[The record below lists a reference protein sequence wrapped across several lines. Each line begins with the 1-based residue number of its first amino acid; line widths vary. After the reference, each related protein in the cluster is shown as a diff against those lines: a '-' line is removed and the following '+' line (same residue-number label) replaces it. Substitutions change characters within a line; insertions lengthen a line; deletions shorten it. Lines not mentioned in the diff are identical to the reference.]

1 MRIVTKIP
9 PIKPFSLKCRYT
21 RRFIYAFIRFNKSGT
36 ICTLPLYNVDFF
48 MTQNNNLCDIGFIG
62 LGVMGK
68 NLVLNLAD
76 NGFSI
81 AAFDLD
87 IAKVEDAIAQD
98 KGESGSS
105 TARVVGC
112 SSYTELLSCL
122 KPPHLI
128 VLSVPAGAPVDQ
140 VCENLI
146 GAGIQPDD
154 IVIDTGNSLWVDTVA
169 REKKYKNNFI
179 LFSSAVSGGEVGARF
194 GPALMP
200 SGSPYA
206 WTRIKPIWQAIA
218 AKVDAKTGKP
228 IERTKPGDVVTEG
241 EPCAAYIGPAG
252 AGHYVKMV
260 HNGIEYAD
268 MQIICE
274 AYQMLRDGLGLSSL
288 EIADIFEQWNN
299 GPLDSYLMEISV
311 EVLRHQVGDDNTPLV
326 DLILDKAG
334 QKGTGLWTAM
344 SSLELG
350 TPAPTIAQAVYAR
363 SISSF
368 KDLRVHASTVLS
380 GPEAQS
386 FTEQEKTDFINQLQ
400 DAIYCAKICAY
411 AQGFQLMKLAE
422 KEHNWQLDFA
432 SIAKIWRAGCIIRAV
447 FLQSITQA
455 FERTPELDN
464 LLLDEFFAEQLCKHQ
479 LNWRKAVANSALM
492 GIPTGAI
499 SSALS
504 YYDSMRCAVL
514 PANLLQGQRDFFG
527 AHTFE
532 RVDKPAGKKF
542 HVSWSSNTRDINEVG

>member
-1 MRIVTKIP
+1 
-9 PIKPFSLKCRYT
+9 
-21 RRFIYAFIRFNKSGT
+21 
-36 ICTLPLYNVDFF
+36 
-48 MTQNNNLCDIGFIG
+48 MTQDKVLCDIGFIG

-76 NGFSI
+76 NGFNI
-81 AAFDLD
+81 AAFDLSD
-87 IAKVEDAIAQD
+87 EKIQGVLEQDQVENNT
-98 KGESGSS
+98 GSP
-105 TARVVGC
+105 RVYGC
-112 SSYTELLSCL
+112 SSYTELLSQL
-122 KPPHLI
+122 KAPHLI

-146 GAGIQPDD
+146 GAGVQPDD

-169 REKKYKNNFI
+169 REKKYKNNFL

-194 GPALMP
+194 GPSLMP

-206 WTRIKPIWQAIA
+206 WTRVKPIWEAIA
-218 AKVDAKTGKP
+218 ARVDAKTGKP
-228 IERTKPGDVVTEG
+228 IERTKPGQIITEG

-268 MQIICE
+268 MQLICE
-274 AYQMLRDGLGLSSL
+274 AYHILNVGLALSAN
-288 EIADIFEQWNN
+288 EIADIFEQWNS
-299 GPLDSYLMEISV
+299 GLLDSYLMEISV
-311 EVLRHQVGDDNTPLV
+311 EVLRHKSVDTGTTLV

-344 SSLELG
+344 SSLEVG
-350 TPAPTIAQAVYAR
+350 CPAPTIAQAVYAR

-368 KDLRVHASTVLS
+368 KALRTQASSTLS
-380 GPEAQS
+380 GPEPSSLSA
-386 FTEQEKTDFINQLQ
+386 QEKQDYIAQLH

-411 AQGFQLMKLAE
+411 AQGFQLMKLAA
-422 KEHNWQLDFA
+422 KEHGWTLNFA
-432 SIAKIWRAGCIIRAV
+432 SIAKIWRAGCIIRAT

-455 FERTPELDN
+455 YDRNDDLEN
-464 LLLDEFFAEQLCKHQ
+464 LLLDSFFAQQLSERQ
-479 LNWRKAVANSALM
+479 LNWRKAVCGATM
-492 GIPTGAI
+492 FGIPNGAL

-504 YYDSMRCAVL
+504 YYDSIRSETL
-514 PANLLQGQRDFFG
+514 PANLLQAQRDFFG

-532 RVDKPAGKKF
+532 RIDKADGKKY
-542 HVSWSSNTRDINEVG
+542 HVEWSTLERNTVIVSS

>member
-1 MRIVTKIP
+1 
-9 PIKPFSLKCRYT
+9 
-21 RRFIYAFIRFNKSGT
+21 
-36 ICTLPLYNVDFF
+36 
-48 MTQNNNLCDIGFIG
+48 MTQDKILCDIGFIG

-76 NGFSI
+76 NGFNI
-81 AAFDLD
+81 AVFDLSAD
-87 IAKVEDAIAQD
+87 KIQGVIEQD
-98 KGESGSS
+98 NLEN
-105 TARVVGC
+105 TTEQPRVYGC
-112 SSYTELLSCL
+112 SSYTELLSQL
-122 KPPHLI
+122 KTPHLI
-128 VLSVPAGAPVDQ
+128 VLSVPAGSPVDQ
-140 VCENLI
+140 VCESLI

-154 IVIDTGNSLWVDTVA
+154 IIIDTGNSLWVDTVA
-169 REKKYKNNFI
+169 REKKYKLNFL

-194 GPALMP
+194 GPSLMP

-206 WTRIKPIWQAIA
+206 WTRVKPIWEAIA

-228 IERTKPGDVVTEG
+228 IERTLPGQIVTEG
-241 EPCAAYIGPAG
+241 EPCTAYIGPSG

-274 AYQMLRDGLGLSSL
+274 AYHILESGLGLSAD
-288 EIADIFEQWNN
+288 EIADIFEQWNK
-299 GPLDSYLMEISV
+299 GLLDSYLMEISV
-311 EVLRHQVGDDNTPLV
+311 EVLRQKCVDTGTTLI

-344 SSLELG
+344 SSLEVG
-350 TPAPTIAQAVYAR
+350 CPAPTIAQAVYAR

-368 KDLRVHASTVLS
+368 KALRVKASTILS
-380 GPEAQS
+380 GPEKIVLS
-386 FTEQEKTDFINQLQ
+386 NQEKQEYVEQLH

-411 AQGFQLMKLAE
+411 AQGFQLMKLAA
-422 KEHNWQLDFA
+422 KEQDWTLNFS
-432 SIAKIWRAGCIIRAV
+432 SIAKIWRAGCIIRAT

-455 FERTPELDN
+455 YERDEDLEN
-464 LLLDEFFAEQLCKHQ
+464 LLLDDFFAQQLSERQ
-479 LNWRKAVANSALM
+479 LNWRKAVCRATML
-492 GIPTGAI
+492 GIPNGAL

-504 YYDSMRCAVL
+504 YYDSMRSETL

-532 RVDKPAGKKF
+532 RVDKSDGKKY
-542 HVSWSSNTRDINEVG
+542 HVEWSTAERKMVALD

>member
-1 MRIVTKIP
+1 
-9 PIKPFSLKCRYT
+9 
-21 RRFIYAFIRFNKSGT
+21 
-36 ICTLPLYNVDFF
+36 
-48 MTQNNNLCDIGFIG
+48 MTQDKILCDIGFIG

-76 NGFSI
+76 NGFNI
-81 AAFDLD
+81 AAFDLSD
-87 IAKVEDAIAQD
+87 EKVQAVIEQD
-98 KGESGSS
+98 EVENTTG
-105 TARVVGC
+105 TARVYGC
-112 SSYTELLSCL
+112 SSYTELLSQL
-122 KPPHLI
+122 KAPHLI

-154 IVIDTGNSLWVDTVA
+154 IIIDTGNSLWVDTVA
-169 REKKYKNNFI
+169 REEKYKSNFL

-206 WTRIKPIWQAIA
+206 WARVKPIWEAIA

-228 IERTKPGDVVTEG
+228 LERTKPGQVITEG

-268 MQIICE
+268 MQLICE
-274 AYQMLRDGLGLSSL
+274 AYHVLRSGLGLGCDD
-288 EIADIFEQWNN
+288 IADIFEEWNN

-311 EVLRHQVGDDNTPLV
+311 EVLRHKSSDTDTPLV

-344 SSLELG
+344 SSLEVG
-350 TPAPTIAQAVYAR
+350 CPAPTIAQAVYAR

-368 KDLRVHASTVLS
+368 KTLRTQASTQLNGSVASTVTDAEKS
-380 GPEAQS
+380 EIIAQ
-386 FTEQEKTDFINQLQ
+386 LH
-400 DAIYCAKICAY
+400 DAIYCAKMCAY
-411 AQGFQLMKLAE
+411 AQGFQLMKLAA
-422 KEHNWQLDFA
+422 KEHGWTLDFA
-432 SIAKIWRAGCIIRAV
+432 SVAKIWRAGCIIRAV

-455 FERTPELDN
+455 FQRNEDLEN
-464 LLLDEFFAEQLCKHQ
+464 LLLDEFFTQQLNERQ
-479 LNWRKAVANSALM
+479 QNWRKGICFATMN
-492 GIPTGAI
+492 GIPTGAL
-499 SSALS
+499 SSSLA
-504 YYDSMRCAVL
+504 YYDSIRCETL
-514 PANLLQGQRDFFG
+514 PANLLQGQRDYFG

-532 RVDKPAGKKF
+532 RTDKPAGKKY
-542 HVSWSSNTRDINEVG
+542 HVEWSTEGRKTVSIES

>member
-1 MRIVTKIP
+1 MVE
-9 PIKPFSLKCRYT
+9 
-21 RRFIYAFIRFNKSGT
+21 
-36 ICTLPLYNVDFF
+36 
-48 MTQNNNLCDIGFIG
+48 NNSVCDIGFIG

-87 IAKVEDAIAQD
+87 ASKVEDTIAQD
-98 KGESGSS
+98 MAETGLPS
-105 TARVVGC
+105 ARVVGC
-112 SSYTELLSCL
+112 SSYTELLACL

-128 VLSVPAGAPVDQ
+128 VLSVPAGEAVDD

-154 IVIDTGNSLWVDTVA
+154 IVIDTGNSLWVDTVE
-169 REKKYKNNFI
+169 REKKYHSNFI

-200 SGSPYA
+200 SGAPYA

-228 IERTKPGDVVTEG
+228 IERTKPGEVVNEG

-274 AYQMLRDGLGLSSL
+274 AYQMLRDGVGLTSD
-288 EIADIFEQWNN
+288 EIADIFAQWNR
-299 GPLDSYLMEISV
+299 GPLESYLMEISV
-311 EVLRHQVGDDNTPLV
+311 EVLRHRVGADNTPLV
-326 DLILDKAG
+326 ELILDKAG
-334 QKGTGLWTAM
+334 QKGTGLWTAV

-368 KDLRVHASTVLS
+368 KELRVTAANVLQ
-380 GPEAQS
+380 GPQISPFNELDKQN
-386 FTEQEKTDFINQLQ
+386 FIEQLH

-432 SIAKIWRAGCIIRAV
+432 SIAKIWRAGCIIRAI
-447 FLQSITQA
+447 FLQPITQA
-455 FERTPELDN
+455 FARNPELDN
-464 LLLDEFFAEQLCKHQ
+464 LLLDDFFAEQLNQHQ
-479 LNWRKAVANSALM
+479 LNWRKSVANAALM

-499 SSALS
+499 TSALS
-504 YYDSMRCAVL
+504 YYDAMRCASS

-527 AHTFE
+527 AHTFA
-532 RVDKPAGKKF
+532 RVDKAASKKY
-542 HVSWSSNTRDINEVG
+542 HVNWSSAERDMVEV